1 MNGRFF
7 SVDFRYVLCAGLV
20 AGKRV
25 FRLGLADELS
35 PDLQRIAVFRW
46 IHSRCKAVGLQ
57 EVLGTYFWPW
67 LFMSCLKLGVFSC
80 RIETLC
86 KYANLHIIFYGKL
99 NCFIS
104 VVSFHFS
111 GVLNLLFQDSKS
123 AFFFYV
129 IVMLHF
135 FWSIL
140 LYHNSPCLML
150 QISYR
155 NV

>member
-1 MNGRFF
+1 MCF
-7 SVDFRYVLCAGLV
+7 VLVWLWERIFHLTA
-20 AGKRV
+20 
-25 FRLGLADELS
+25 ADEIC
-35 PDLQRIAVFRW
+35 PDLQHVAVFRQ

-86 KYANLHIIFYGKL
+86 KYANLHIIFYGKS

-123 AFFFYV
+123 AFFSMLLLCFISFDQFYYIIIH
-129 IVMLHF
+129 IV
-135 FWSIL
+135 
-140 LYHNSPCLML
+140 
-150 QISYR
+150 SYFR
-155 NV
+155 FHITMFRII